1 MGARP
6 QKTDG
11 VDGRPARRDPIP
23 DECARLAGHRDLE
36 NRLSQ
41 ARRAGRRFVIVG
53 VGAGADDRRVADAAR
68 PLVHGAAGR
77 GAGGDVSLRVH
88 RDGADGADL
97 AAHAV
102 GAFLER
108 QRVQLLPAGAL
119 PGRDQ
124 RRIRNRGD
132 SALACKRLRPGA
144 AEKNMGRV
152 VADAARGEDGVLH
165 RLHAGDGTR
174 PQRRPVH
181 AARVQLHFAFA
192 GERGAGAGVEEGIVL
207 QDHRCRLGGVQG
219 GASLKKHA

>member
-1 MGARP
+1 
-6 QKTDG
+6 
-11 VDGRPARRDPIP
+11 
-23 DECARLAGHRDLE
+23 
-36 NRLSQ
+36 
-41 ARRAGRRFVIVG
+41 
-53 VGAGADDRRVADAAR
+53 
-68 PLVHGAAGR
+68 
-77 GAGGDVSLRVH
+77 
-88 RDGADGADL
+88 GADGADL

-165 RLHAGDGTR
+165 RLHAGDGTTSG
-174 PQRRPVH
+174 
-181 AARVQLHFAFA
+181 RVPAPPWTTTA
-192 GERGAGAGVEEGIVL
+192 GPPLRSSRVSNSACVRSPA
-207 QDHRCRLGGVQG
+207 
-219 GASLKKHA
+219 